1 MGMSMR
7 YSFGGA
13 VYNQTLASKVEGADP
28 RYNADER
35 VFSSRWK
42 EVGQQA
48 KYKRISD
55 SSVPMQT
62 SRFVETNKLY
72 HAEQSLVSIRSAIDI
87 H

>member
-1 MGMSMR
+1 MS

-13 VYNQTLASKVEGADP
+13 VYNQTLSTKVEGADP

-35 VFSSRWK
+35 VFNSRWK
-42 EVGQQA
+42 QVGEQT

-62 SRFVETNKLY
+62 SRFVQTN
-72 HAEQSLVSIRSAIDI
+72 S
-87 H
+87 